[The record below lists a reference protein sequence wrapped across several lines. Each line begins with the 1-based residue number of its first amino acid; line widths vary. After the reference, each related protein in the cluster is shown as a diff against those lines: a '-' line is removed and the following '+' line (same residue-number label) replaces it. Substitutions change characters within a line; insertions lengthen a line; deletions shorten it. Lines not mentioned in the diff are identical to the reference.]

1 MTAAAFAP
9 KPNPP
14 VVDGI
19 DFNKPITDSPALT
32 SYVLMEC
39 GEGFSV
45 EDWKADNT
53 VCCADCGDR
62 YLYNWDYEA
71 IERGDDGEFR
81 CDDCAESV
89 EVEPSYASQNSTY
102 WAYRGSVVG

>member
-9 KPNPP
+9 KPRPP

-53 VCCADCGDR
+53 VCCANCDDR
-62 YLYNWDYEA
+62 YLYNWDFEA
-71 IERGDDGEFR
+71 IERGDDGVFR
-81 CDDCAESV
+81 CDDCAV
-89 EVEPSYASQNSTY
+89 YAPRPSRRQRDPDGGEAR
-102 WAYRGSVVG
+102 ADR